1 MNSSK
6 CHWALGMLAVLAV
19 GACLEASELRPVK
32 FGKHFPK
39 LAFEPVQGF
48 AAARKTMGLT
58 WSKAIVAKSGRSY
71 IALDADKADAQ
82 FPSTLKIVTGF
93 VPAFA
98 KGVTIPLKFVKMD
111 VKTLDRKGATTTIQV
126 DTAMIAPMAVSV
138 RVGTKT
144 VEQMIA
150 GTVQVYKGRPVVN
163 LIIASRMAAVATV
176 AGKNYAL
183 LAYDTN
189 GDMKISDKELVEL
202 YDRKTR
208 TPVPLNSLF
217 KLGETWVTLKY
228 DAASSSVTTVEFKGK
243 EGTIVSSA
251 DIAHL
256 SLMSKEAGRFE
267 ISGKA
272 GTKIPAPAMAYNIGQ
287 FNLILNPKSGAG
299 YQGAVPDKLSLS
311 VAEGKETTLP
321 LPKTLISTFA
331 ISQGSGTVRFSVA
344 LADDA
349 GSRNVT
355 LTKFGKKTPPE
366 IEVLDKAG
374 KVVHTG
380 RLEYG

>member
-1 MNSSK
+1 MR
-6 CHWALGMLAVLAV
+6 AVFVDAP
-19 GACLEASELRPVK
+19 GD
-32 FGKHFPK
+32 
-39 LAFEPVQGF
+39 
-48 AAARKTMGLT
+48 
-58 WSKAIVAKSGRSY
+58 
-71 IALDADKADAQ
+71 LDALVIKDVPDPQPGPEDVLIEVAYAGCNWADTQ
-82 FPSTLKIVTGF
+82 IRSGIYPYPPDYPC
-93 VPAFA
+93 VP
-98 KGVTIPLKFVKMD
+98 G
-111 VKTLDRKGATTTIQV
+111 
-126 DTAMIAPMAVSV
+126 
-138 RVGTKT
+138 
-144 VEQMIA
+144 
-150 GTVQVYKGRPVVN
+150 
-163 LIIASRMAAVATV
+163 
-176 AGKNYAL
+176 
-183 LAYDTN
+183 
-189 GDMKISDKELVEL
+189 
-202 YDRKTR
+202 
-208 TPVPLNSLF
+208 
-217 KLGETWVTLKY
+217 
-228 DAASSSVTTVEFKGK
+228 
-243 EGTIVSSA
+243 
-251 DIAHL
+251 
-256 SLMSKEAGRFE
+256 FE